1 MVTRATRRALVVI
14 LSIGLLIAAT
24 AGGAAAAITPF
35 PQDFSFDERGVRAD
49 AYWQS
54 CEEPD
59 SEGVTRCVSISA
71 SVFDGRQHNR
81 DPEFGSVNGAFSFLC
96 VFRSEEAYMENGD
109 ISEQVSEGGCVVDP
123 EIVVDGLEVLEVS
136 ASLDLVEEVCVI
148 VDPETGETMCE
159 PGPSRTVSVDL
170 TITGTGEII
179 SDRWV
184 ANGTSVVDGVR
195 CHSLSAMS
203 GTGRDASASIQVGA
217 DDPGA
222 SEYAFMTD
230 GRTRMSQRCAG

>member
-1 MVTRATRRALVVI
+1 MVTRAARRALALI
-14 LSIGLLIAAT
+14 LSIGLLAAT
-24 AGGAAAAITPF
+24 VGGAAAAITPF

-49 AYWQS
+49 AYWQT

-59 SEGVTRCVSISA
+59 TEGVTRCVTLNA

-81 DPEFGSVNGAFSFLC
+81 DAEFGNVNGAFSFLC
-96 VFRSEEAYMENGD
+96 VFRAEEAFTEDGY
-109 ISEQVSEGGCVVDP
+109 ISEQRSEGGCVVDP
-123 EIVVDGLEVLEVS
+123 EIVVDGLESLEVS

-170 TITGTGEII
+170 TFTGTGEIL

-184 ANGTSVVDGVR
+184 ASGTSVIDGVR
-195 CHSLSAMS
+195 CHFLSAIS
-203 GTGRDASASIQVGA
+203 GIGRDASASIQVG
-217 DDPGA
+217 DEDPGA